1 MEHFLKE
8 HILKKNNLL
17 WPVIMIT
24 VMLVW
29 STFYPIIKYIVTD
42 IDPLVLSFYRY
53 FLGFIPLTPFFIK
66 ELNQQT
72 TPVSGKEIV
81 SMSLLGIIGITL
93 FSVGLFYG
101 IKLSTAANGALL
113 TNTQPIFTAILGPL
127 LIAEILS
134 GKKILG
140 IIIGI
145 AGVALVVTNG
155 SIKALAIG
163 GSAVLG
169 NLLLL
174 GASFSLSLYS
184 ILIKK
189 YAVRYGSLIPTW
201 ISMVSGTVFI
211 FIINSVRKQNPFQIF
226 VLPSFSIIMILYLG
240 VIGTSLTYLAFNKAL
255 VNMPVTSATSYK
267 MLIPV
272 FGLILAF
279 LFLGEHPGIPT
290 LIGVFTVILSVFII
304 QKRPA
309 AAAPEEP
316 PQQS

>member
-1 MEHFLKE
+1 M
-8 HILKKNNLL
+8 
-17 WPVIMIT
+17 VG
-24 VMLVW
+24 VMLIW
-29 STFYPIIKYIVTD
+29 STFYPIIKYVVTD

-66 ELNQQT
+66 ELNRQQKPLEGRET
-72 TPVSGKEIV
+72 LSI
-81 SMSLLGIIGITL
+81 SLLGIIGITL
-93 FSVGLFYG
+93 FSAGLFYG

-127 LIAEILS
+127 LIAEVLS
-134 GKKILG
+134 GKKISG
-140 IIIGI
+140 ILIGI
-145 AGVALVVTNG
+145 LGVALVVTNG
-155 SIKALAIG
+155 NFRTLALG
-163 GSAVLG
+163 GPAVLG

-189 YAVRYGSLIPTW
+189 YAVKYGSLIPTW

-211 FIINSVRKQNPFQIF
+211 LIINTARGQNPFQIF
-226 VLPSFSIIMILYLG
+226 SLPLFSIIMILYLG
-240 VIGTSLTYLAFNKAL
+240 VIGTSLTYLAFNRAL
-255 VNMPVTSATSYK
+255 VRMPVTSATSYK

-272 FGLILAF
+272 FGLVLAF
-279 LFLGEHPGIPT
+279 LFLGERPGIPT

-309 AAAPEEP
+309 AAVPDR
-316 PQQS
+316 PQQRP